1 MNQHLYAQQTN
12 INMKNAAAK
21 NNKKGLNK
29 FENFVLTPTKKKNVK
44 GGSDPII
51 IEDVVNG

>member
-1 MNQHLYAQQTN
+1 MENT
-12 INMKNAAAK
+12 AAK
-21 NNKKGLNK
+21 NNQKVLNK
-29 FENFVLTPTKKKNVK
+29 FENFVLTPAKKKNVK